1 MNAFGLGHKLGI
13 DVPTERSGSI
23 PTAATYNRIYGEG
36 HWNFCT
42 FRSVS
47 IGQGEVEAT
56 ILQVANEMAY
66 LANKGW
72 FITPHMVD
80 SIEGGDKFELLAK
93 FSEKHRPLDI
103 SDSVFESVH
112 DGMQGVMDGG
122 TGRYAQVPGIVV
134 CGKTGTVENA
144 YQGVKQKDHAFF
156 AAFAPRDNPRI
167 AIAVICENAGFGSTS
182 AAPIASLMIE
192 KYLKDSITD
201 KVRLAKVEQILNL
214 NLIPPRIY
222 RELRKMDSVRHAK
235 DSAYLVSKGYIKIV
249 KDSIGLDADDEA
261 DAMDKIKKEKDAVKK
276 PMPQKDT
283 NNIPPKVKIEAV
295 LPGEKRRP
303 EVKDTVKN

>member
-1 MNAFGLGHKLGI
+1 
-13 DVPTERSGSI
+13 
-23 PTAATYNRIYGEG
+23 GEG

-47 IGQGEVEAT
+47 IGQGEVETT

-72 FITPHMVD
+72 YITPHLVD
-80 SIEGGDKFELLAK
+80 SIESGDEFELLNTYKA
-93 FSEKHRPLDI
+93 RNTALNIP
-103 SDSVFESVH
+103 DSLFEQVH

-144 YQGVKQKDHAFF
+144 YKGVKQKDHAFF
-156 AAFAPRDNPRI
+156 AAFAPRSNPRI

-192 KYLKDSITD
+192 KFLKDSIEGKERKD
-201 KVRLAKVEQILNL
+201 KVEQISKMNL
-214 NLIPPRIY
+214 LPPRLVKEI
-222 RELRKMDSVRHAK
+222 RSRDSVMHSK
-235 DSAYLVSKGYIKIV
+235 DSAYLMAKGYIRIV
-249 KDSIGLDADDEA
+249 RDTIGLEDDDVETE
-261 DAMDKIKKEKDAVKK
+261 DLDKIKKEK
-276 PMPQKDT
+276 
-283 NNIPPKVKIEAV
+283 
-295 LPGEKRRP
+295 PGKNFP
-303 EVKDTVKN
+303 VKDTSVVRNSAILPNEKRKPAPADTSQNNN